1 MIETKIDFQT
11 NTLEGVRF
19 VVHGVPARIRR
30 SPEGQ
35 EFRTFSIAVSLR
47 LDELIKDVLTRD
59 NTPRTVELEFHISS
73 F

>member
-11 NTLEGVRF
+11 NTPEGVVF

-35 EFRTFSIAVSLR
+35 EFRTFSMAVSLR
-47 LDELIKDVLTRD
+47 LDELIKDILTRD
-59 NTPRTVELEFHISS
+59 NTPRTVELEF
-73 F
+73 